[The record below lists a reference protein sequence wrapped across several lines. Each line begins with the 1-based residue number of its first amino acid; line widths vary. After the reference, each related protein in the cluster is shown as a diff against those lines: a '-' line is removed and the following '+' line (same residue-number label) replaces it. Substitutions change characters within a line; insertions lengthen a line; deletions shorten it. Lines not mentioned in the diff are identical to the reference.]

1 MFSIIQSNV
10 TVMAKDLNKS
20 IAFYESIGL
29 KLKKR
34 WGDHYAQ
41 VASDDLIIGLHP
53 SNENRK
59 ASSQISIGFMIDD
72 IKDAETLLTK
82 NNIKFKRG
90 DGKAG
95 IILNFLDP
103 DGTNLYF
110 GQFDDL

>member
-1 MFSIIQSNV
+1 
-10 TVMAKDLNKS
+10 
-20 IAFYESIGL
+20 
-29 KLKKR
+29 
-34 WGDHYAQ
+34 
-41 VASDDLIIGLHP
+41 
-53 SNENRK
+53 
-59 ASSQISIGFMIDD
+59 MIND